1 MAELIKANEPFTF
14 VTRLHLLELT
24 GQRASNLS
32 QLLDC
37 IKKMPNSSIYYH
49 THAFLQEYQYLAQ
62 DSPNDFAYWVSE
74 VLGEIELGE
83 QLSGIDTM
91 QFAKIQDLQLAIA
104 QTIENYLKSNEL
116 AKLRFARTNE
126 EFHFIR
132 SINFIIPTKFIAYDL
147 KEFVD
152 ILKKVSKDSIY
163 FHVFEARL
171 RLEKPINDFSAWIR
185 QSLNDKEL
193 ADKISHLDPY
203 TRTLEELRKA
213 IIRMIERRILQ

>member
-213 IIRMIERRILQ
+213 IIRMVERRISG

>member
-1 MAELIKANEPFTF
+1 MQELIRASEPFTF

-24 GQRASNLS
+24 GLRASNLS

-37 IKKMPNSSIYYH
+37 IKKLPISSIYYH

-62 DSPNDFAYWVSE
+62 DSPNDFAYWVS
-74 VLGEIELGE
+74 VALGEVELGE

-91 QFAKIQDLQLAIA
+91 RFLKITELQGAIV
-104 QTIENYLKSNEL
+104 QTIEDYLKDNEL
-116 AKLRFARTNE
+116 AKLRFARKNE

-132 SINFIIPTKFIAYDL
+132 STNFIIPTKFIAYDL

-152 ILKKVSKDSIY
+152 ILKKITKDSIY

-171 RLEKPINDFSAWIR
+171 RLERPSNDFSAWIWHA
-185 QSLNDKEL
+185 LNDKDL
-193 ADKISHLDPY
+193 ADKISSLDPY
-203 TRTLEELRKA
+203 TRSLEDLRKV
-213 IIRMIERRILQ
+213 IIRMIERRIAQ